1 MGISS
6 KRVAPPLVETS
17 FRQGP
22 FAPPELPGFVATM
35 NPSDSRPSQ
44 TAVMFFRSLSDG
56 FPHESLR
63 PVGSLRFLIDLS
75 LPAVLFH
82 PGEPGRRA
90 CSLLG
95 DR

>member
-1 MGISS
+1 
-6 KRVAPPLVETS
+6 
-17 FRQGP
+17 
-22 FAPPELPGFVATM
+22 M

-44 TAVMFFRSLSDG
+44 TAVMFSRSLWDS

-82 PGEPGRRA
+82 PGEPSRRT

-95 DR
+95 DRWQASPYPEGWPFPTCVTRPKQVHLRYG